1 MLPPEIVR
9 KINEKFG
16 REIRYS
22 SDVDELVDDIKRT
35 THESIGLNTVKRLL
49 GMISGKCVPRCY
61 TKYIIAR
68 YVGYGSWDELIA
80 SLRPESDARC
90 DK

>member
-9 KINEKFG
+9 KITEKFG

-35 THESIGLNTVKRLL
+35 THESIGSQHCQTSAWNDKREMCTSMLHQVHYCPLCWLRQL
-49 GMISGKCVPRCY
+49 G
-61 TKYIIAR
+61 
-68 YVGYGSWDELIA
+68 
-80 SLRPESDARC
+80 
-90 DK
+90 